1 MENFEKP
8 EIVLETETILVNSK
22 GHALEEDTSE
32 TIFAKY
38 YYEKTE
44 SKQNKKHYV
53 LTYNNDLY
61 DPLGPDSHRQKRLPL
76 KLKQVAQNTKSKD
89 SLPLGPRPPHTAPPP
104 SGKHMY
110 GRSFLRSKKG
120 SYPPCYSQI

>member
-8 EIVLETETILVNSK
+8 EIVLETETVLVNSK

-61 DPLGPDSHRQKRLPL
+61 DPLGPDSHRQKRLTL
-76 KLKQVAQNTKSKD
+76 KLKQVAQNTFDYYCKYLQTKNQMYLTKSK
-89 SLPLGPRPPHTAPPP
+89 
-104 SGKHMY
+104 
-110 GRSFLRSKKG
+110 RSFING
-120 SYPPCYSQI
+120 